1 MRRIVLFGEDFA
13 HQEIV
18 GALVRRIAGEADIDV
33 HLEWRSATKGRPR
46 LVSEYERFMRDLHR
60 QEGPDPDMVVVATDA
75 NCVGLGQREREI
87 LAPGFSCPLVK
98 AIPDPHIERWLLLDG
113 AAFRAVFGAGCN
125 APDRKCVRSRY
136 KEQLIQ
142 AILSAGTKPI
152 LGGIEYAA
160 DLVRQMNLERAG
172 RADKSFKR
180 FADALRS
187 AIHDWC

>member
-18 GALVRRIAGEADIDV
+18 GALVRRIAGEANIDV
-33 HLEWRSATKGRPR
+33 NLDWRSATKGRPQ
-46 LVSEYERFMRDLHR
+46 LVSEYERFMRDLDR

-75 NCVGLGQREREI
+75 NCVGLSQREREI
-87 LAPGFSCPLVK
+87 PTPGFPIPLVK

-125 APDRKCVRSRY
+125 APDRKCVRNRY
-136 KEQLIQ
+136 KELLIR
-142 AILSAGTKPI
+142 AIHGAGTKPI
-152 LGGIEYAA
+152 LGGIEYAD

-172 RADKSFKR
+172 QADKSFKR
-180 FADALRS
+180 FAEALRS
-187 AIHDWC
+187 TIHDWC